1 MELSTLTNSE
11 IVAGLKTL
19 TGNEREV
26 LVKIL
31 FHLIELENRKAYR
44 EFGYSCLFEY
54 CVGALKYSRGAAGRR
69 TRAAEVLRSNP
80 EVEALLL
87 SGELTL
93 SAVVAAA
100 EVIKTQEVA
109 VSEITSKSAREVEL
123 LIAHTCPK
131 ASKSREKVK
140 PVVIEAQEIK
150 EERYEIKFSVSK
162 ETFQKLEEAKKL
174 LSHSLGAD
182 MSVEKLIEALLEKTL
197 KPVAKK
203 ERRNLRTR
211 VVPASVKQAVVKR
224 DNCQCTYRSP
234 DGRRCTETHYLELDH
249 IVPFAAG
256 GLTTEENLRLLFP
269 AHNQLAAEEYFGK
282 AFMDKKVSANYFQR

>member
-1 MELSTLTNSE
+1 MELSALTNSE
-11 IVAGLKTL
+11 LTVSLKNL
-19 TGNEREV
+19 TGTEREV
-26 LVKIL
+26 AVKIL

-44 EFGYSCLFEY
+44 ELGYGSLFEY
-54 CVGALKYSRGAAGRR
+54 CVHGLGYSTGAAHRR
-69 TRAAEVLRSNP
+69 TSAAEVLRTNP

-93 SAVVAAA
+93 CTVSRAARKI
-100 EVIKTQEVA
+100 ESNEIT
-109 VSEITSKSAREVEL
+109 VSEITQKSTREVEL
-123 LIAHTCPK
+123 LVAYANPREAK
-131 ASKSREKVK
+131 PREKVK
-140 PVVIEAQEIK
+140 PVVVQAAEAK

-182 MSVEKLIEALLEKTL
+182 LSVEKLIEALLEKTL

-256 GLTTEENLRLLFP
+256 GLTTEENLRLLCP